1 MNKDGFEVNA
11 ESVIDQLLKRLSQVE
26 LENASLKVAL
36 DQVSVNKQ
44 NVAKEGE

>member
-36 DQVSVNKQ
+36 DQVSINKQ
-44 NVAKEGE
+44 NVTKV

>member
-1 MNKDGFEVNA
+1 MNENGFEVNA

-36 DQVSVNKQ
+36 EQVQNNKQ
-44 NVAKEGE
+44 KVTKEGE

>member
-1 MNKDGFEVNA
+1 MNENGFEVNA

-36 DQVSVNKQ
+36 EQVANGKSN
-44 NVAKEGE
+44 NTKEGE